1 MEKQSEQDIEKFFM
15 KLKEFGPISESY
27 ENFCPKIIVCGGL
40 NKLKLGGKLAEN
52 GVYSPPPPSTPAYN

>member
-1 MEKQSEQDIEKFFM
+1 MRNFNRWAVEKQSEQDIEKFFM

-40 NKLKLGGKLAEN
+40 NKLKLGGNWPKMEF
-52 GVYSPPPPSTPAYN
+52 TH